1 VIGLLKKYVV
11 NKDLKKEFKKT
22 TYKKN
27 PEWAKRKKTRVILYS
42 LMVLLPIIVFLSLYR
57 NSDFVLFVID
67 SEKVTESDQLIS
79 AGFLSLSTF
88 VMFWTFA
95 VYYYRKTKRNCS
107 GALHYMQ
114 YEALALDDEG
124 INLSQ
129 HQKESLHYQSAYVQS
144 IDYEDI
150 TKLVFNKYYN
160 TLEVYGKITEA
171 YYYDIRI
178 LDPAYTE
185 VYEAKEG
192 KGLIFYLYYDD
203 SEDFVNEVVER
214 SNKELIV
221 VNDPVMRD

>member
-1 VIGLLKKYVV
+1 MLKKYVV
-11 NKDLKKEFKKT
+11 NRDLQKKFKKT
-22 TYKKN
+22 IYKKN
-27 PEWAKRKKTRVILYS
+27 PEWVKRKRTRIILYS
-42 LMVLLPIIVFLSLYR
+42 LMVLLPVIVFLCMYK
-57 NSDFVLFVID
+57 NSSFVLFTLDTVENGF
-67 SEKVTESDQLIS
+67 SKSDLIFNAS
-79 AGFLSLSTF
+79 YFTIATFFIVWGFT
-88 VMFWTFA
+88 

-144 IDYEDI
+144 INYEDI

-160 TLEVYGKITEA
+160 TLEVYGKITES

-192 KGLIFYLYYDD
+192 KGLIFYLYYDN
-203 SEDFVNEVVER
+203 SEDFVNEVVAR